1 MDGIVR
7 ITVILEQFMCQINK
21 VGGFTLL
28 AIACLTIMVGCVIV
42 PGLTSISD
50 ALNVKGAESWL
61 VTLPSLGVVLMGP
74 LAGKFIE
81 RAGLYKALNLGLFL
95 YGLLGT
101 AGAFLSGYIAVFV
114 DRFLLGGATALIMT
128 AGTGLISVF
137 YHASERMKMI
147 ARQGM
152 SIELG
157 GVIFLFIGGLLAAE
171 GWRWPFALYLF
182 AWLML
187 LMVRMFVPRPDNRA
201 EPEQIKKDVSQNKTS
216 PAVMMTWAA
225 ALVSMIVFF
234 TAIVVLPLH
243 LHKMAIT
250 ESQTGYFLSFVS
262 LIAICGAWL
271 MPKLVSRY
279 SNFSTLSI
287 AFGFYA
293 LAHLIFAFASTM
305 LAMIPGAIALG
316 LAFGLSIPLVNHLI
330 VELSSNAVR
339 GRNLARLSMAIFLG
353 QFLSAFMAYLPG
365 TTSTVFL
372 SAALIGALFS
382 LFIKISGQ
390 PSVVPHT

>member
-1 MDGIVR
+1 M
-7 ITVILEQFMCQINK
+7 LQINK

-28 AIACLTIMVGCVIV
+28 AVACLTIMVGCVIV

-61 VTLPSLGVVLMGP
+61 VTLPSLGVVVLGP

-81 RAGLYKALNLGLFL
+81 RAGLYKALCIGLFL
-95 YGLLGT
+95 YGLLGS
-101 AGAFLSGYIAVFV
+101 AGAFLSGYITVFT

-137 YHASERMKMI
+137 YNGPERMKMI

-157 GVIFLFIGGLLAAE
+157 GVIFLFIGGLLAAA

-187 LMVRMFVPRPDNRA
+187 LMVLVFVPRPDNKA
-201 EPEQIKKDVSQNKTS
+201 DPESIRTNGNHDETS
-216 PAVMMTWAA
+216 PAVLMTWSA
-225 ALVSMIVFF
+225 ALMSMIVFF

-243 LHKMAIT
+243 LHKMGLT

-262 LIAICGAWL
+262 LVAVCGAWL
-271 MPKLVSRY
+271 MPRLVSRCGD
-279 SNFSTLSI
+279 FSTLSI

-293 LAHLIFAFASTM
+293 LAHLVFAFASSM
-305 LAMIPGAIALG
+305 PLLISGGIALG
-316 LAFGLSIPLVNHLI
+316 LGFGFSVPLVNHLI
-330 VELSSNAVR
+330 VDLSSNAVR

-353 QFLSAFMAYLPG
+353 QFLSAFMVYLPG

-372 SAALIGALFS
+372 FAAAIGALFS
-382 LFIKISGQ
+382 LFIKLRLPAIAAS
-390 PSVVPHT
+390 HT

>member
-1 MDGIVR
+1 M
-7 ITVILEQFMCQINK
+7 LQINK

-28 AIACLTIMVGCVIV
+28 AVACLTIMVGCVIV

-61 VTLPSLGVVLMGP
+61 VTLPSLGVVVLGP

-81 RAGLYKALNLGLFL
+81 RAGLYKALCIGLFL
-95 YGLLGT
+95 YGLLGS
-101 AGAFLSGYIAVFV
+101 AGAFLSGYITVFA

-137 YHASERMKMI
+137 YNGPERMKMI

-157 GVIFLFIGGLLAAE
+157 GVIFLFIGGLLAAA

-187 LMVRMFVPRPDNRA
+187 LMVLIFVPRPGNKAD
-201 EPEQIKKDVSQNKTS
+201 PESIRTNVSHGETS
-216 PAVMMTWAA
+216 PAVLMTWSA
-225 ALVSMIVFF
+225 ALMSMIVFF

-243 LHKMAIT
+243 LHKMGLT

-262 LIAICGAWL
+262 LVAVCGAWL
-271 MPKLVSRY
+271 MPRLVSRCGD
-279 SNFSTLSI
+279 FSTLSI

-293 LAHLIFAFASTM
+293 LAHLVFAFASSM
-305 LAMIPGAIALG
+305 PLLISGGIALG
-316 LAFGLSIPLVNHLI
+316 LGFGFSVPLVNHLI
-330 VELSSNAVR
+330 VDLSSNAVR

-372 SAALIGALFS
+372 FAAAIGALFS
-382 LFIKISGQ
+382 LFIKLRLPAIAAS
-390 PSVVPHT
+390 HT

>member
-1 MDGIVR
+1 M
-7 ITVILEQFMCQINK
+7 LQINK
-21 VGGFTLL
+21 IGGVTLL
-28 AIACLTIMVGCVIV
+28 AVACLTIMVGCVIV

-61 VTLPSLGVVLMGP
+61 VTLPSLGVVLLGP
-74 LAGKFIE
+74 LAGKFME
-81 RAGLYKALNLGLFL
+81 RAGLYRALCLGLFL
-95 YGLLGT
+95 YGLLGS
-101 AGAFLSGYIAVFV
+101 AGAFLSGYITVFA

-137 YHASERMKMI
+137 YNGPERMKMI

-157 GVIFLFIGGLLAAE
+157 GVIFLFIGGLLAAA

-187 LMVRMFVPRPDNRA
+187 LMVLMFVPRPDNRA
-201 EPEQIKKDVSQNKTS
+201 ESEQIKTDVSHGATS
-216 PAVMMTWAA
+216 PAVLMTWAA
-225 ALVSMIVFF
+225 ALMSMIVFF

-243 LHKMAIT
+243 LHKMGNT

-262 LIAICGAWL
+262 LVAVCGAWL

-279 SNFSTLSI
+279 SDFSTLSI

-293 LAHLIFAFASTM
+293 LAHLIFAFATSM
-305 LAMIPGAIALG
+305 PFLIPGGIALG
-316 LAFGLSIPLVNHLI
+316 LGFGFSVPLVNHLI

-372 SAALIGALFS
+372 SAAVIGALFS
-382 LFIKISGQ
+382 VFIKFRA
-390 PSVVPHT
+390 PARVAPYT